1 MNEFNAHFKNP
12 AVTYCDKNVVTAP
25 IDEFTS
31 TVEATLFSAKVET
44 GADGPMVVLTAY
56 ATDSDTDT
64 DRIVWRLKP
73 NTVRRLRNWFNKIV
87 MQVDGDD
94 AKKELD
100 ALSKYAQDIG
110 GSNE

>member
-1 MNEFNAHFKNP
+1 MNMDEFNSHFKNP
-12 AVTYCDKNVVTAP
+12 SIVYCDNR

-31 TVEATLFSAKVET
+31 TVEATLFSAKVKT
-44 GADGPMVVLTAY
+44 GADGPMIVLTAY

-87 MQVDGDD
+87 MQTGGDD

-100 ALSKYAQDIG
+100 ALSKSAQNMGD
-110 GSNE
+110 SNE

>member
-1 MNEFNAHFKNP
+1 MNESNANLKNP
-12 AVTYCDKNVVTAP
+12 SIVYCDNR

-56 ATDSDTDT
+56 ADDSDMDT

-73 NTVRRLRNWFNKIV
+73 NTVRRLRDWFDKIV
-87 MQVDGDD
+87 MQTGGDNV
-94 AKKELD
+94 KKELD
-100 ALSKYAQDIG
+100 ALSKYAQDTG
-110 GSNE
+110 DSNE

>member
-1 MNEFNAHFKNP
+1 MDESNANLKNP
-12 AVTYCDKNVVTAP
+12 SIVYCDDR

-31 TVEATLFSAKVET
+31 TVETTLFSAKVET
-44 GADGPMVVLTAY
+44 GADGPMIVLTAY
-56 ATDSDTDT
+56 ADDSDTDT

-100 ALSKYAQDIG
+100 ALFKGAQEHG
-110 GSNE
+110 RLQ

>member
-1 MNEFNAHFKNP
+1 MNLDEFNSHFKNP
-12 AVTYCDKNVVTAP
+12 SIVYCDNR

-44 GADGPMVVLTAY
+44 GADGPMIVLTAY
-56 ATDSDTDT
+56 ATDSDMDT

>member
-1 MNEFNAHFKNP
+1 MNMDEFNSHFKNP
-12 AVTYCDKNVVTAP
+12 SIVYCDNR
-25 IDEFTS
+25 IDEFTT

-56 ATDSDTDT
+56 ADDSDMDA

-87 MQVDGDD
+87 MQTGGDD
-94 AKKELD
+94 VKKELD
-100 ALSKYAQDIG
+100 ALSKYAQNMGD
-110 GSNE
+110 SNE

>member
-1 MNEFNAHFKNP
+1 MNLDEFNSHFKNP
-12 AVTYCDKNVVTAP
+12 SILYCDNR

-31 TVEATLFSAKVET
+31 TVEATLFSAKIEH

-56 ATDSDTDT
+56 AADSDMDA

-87 MQVDGDD
+87 MQADGDD

-100 ALSKYAQDIG
+100 ALSKYAQNMGD
-110 GSNE
+110 SNE

>member
-1 MNEFNAHFKNP
+1 MNMDEFNSHFKNP
-12 AVTYCDKNVVTAP
+12 SIVYCDNR

-31 TVEATLFSAKVET
+31 TVETTLFSAKVET
-44 GADGPMVVLTAY
+44 GADGPMIVLTAY
-56 ATDSDTDT
+56 AADSDMDA

-100 ALSKYAQDIG
+100 ALSKYTQNMGD
-110 GSNE
+110 SNE

>member
-1 MNEFNAHFKNP
+1 MNLDEFNAYFKNKP
-12 AVTYCDKNVVTAP
+12 IPYCDNR
-25 IDEFTS
+25 IDDFTS

-44 GADGPMVVLTAY
+44 GAEGPIVVLTAY

-94 AKKELD
+94 VKKELD
-100 ALSKYAQDIG
+100 ALSKYAQNMGD
-110 GSNE
+110 SNE

>member
-12 AVTYCDKNVVTAP
+12 SIVYCDNR

-44 GADGPMVVLTAY
+44 GADGPIVVLTAY

-73 NTVRRLRNWFNKIV
+73 NTVRRLRNWFDKIV
-87 MQVDGDD
+87 MQVGGDNV
-94 AKKELD
+94 KKELD
-100 ALSKYAQDIG
+100 ARSKYAESHHSG

>member
-1 MNEFNAHFKNP
+1 MNLDEFNSHFKNP
-12 AVTYCDKNVVTAP
+12 SILHCDNR

-31 TVEATLFSAKVET
+31 TVEATLFSAKVKT
-44 GADGPMVVLTAY
+44 GADGPIVVLTAY

-94 AKKELD
+94 ARKELD
-100 ALSKYAQDIG
+100 ALSKYAQNMGD
-110 GSNE
+110 SNE

>member
-1 MNEFNAHFKNP
+1 MDEFNANLKKQPIF
-12 AVTYCDKNVVTAP
+12 YCDNR

-44 GADGPMVVLTAY
+44 GPDGPMVVLTAY
-56 ATDSDTDT
+56 AADSDVDT

-87 MQVDGDD
+87 MQVGGDD

-100 ALSKYAQDIG
+100 ALSKYAQNMGD
-110 GSNE
+110 SNE

>member
-1 MNEFNAHFKNP
+1 MNTNESNANLKNP
-12 AVTYCDKNVVTAP
+12 SIVYCDNR
-25 IDEFTS
+25 IDELTT
-31 TVEATLFSAKVET
+31 TVEATLFSTKVET
-44 GADGPMVVLTAY
+44 GADGPMIVLTAY

-64 DRIVWRLKP
+64 DRITWRLKP

-100 ALSKYAQDIG
+100 ALSKYAQDTG
-110 GSNE
+110 DSNE

>member
-1 MNEFNAHFKNP
+1 MNEFNAHFKNQ
-12 AVTYCDKNVVTAP
+12 AATYCDKNVVTAP

-44 GADGPMVVLTAY
+44 GADGTIAVLTAY
-56 ATDSDTDT
+56 ATDSDMDT
-64 DRIVWRLKP
+64 DHITWRLKP

-100 ALSKYAQDIG
+100 ALSKYARNMGD
-110 GSNE
+110 SNE